1 MADLLAQVWLWM
13 ADAFED
19 RPAYA
24 IGTALVCA
32 ALIAGVIVV
41 IGA

>member
-1 MADLLAQVWLWM
+1 MLAQMWLWV
-13 ADAFED
+13 ADAFEN

-24 IGTALVCA
+24 IGTALVFA
-32 ALIAGVIVV
+32 ALIAGVVVV

>member
-1 MADLLAQVWLWM
+1 MADLLAQMWLWM

-24 IGTALVCA
+24 IGTALVFV
-32 ALIAGVIVV
+32 ALLAGVVV
-41 IGA
+41 VMGA